1 VFLFSIDTAA
11 AEKIERKGQAR
22 NFLSHK
28 GWETTAVPIETTSH
42 PEQRNISTKLQEEN
56 SNLLYKI
63 SFNELELKKL
73 KAELDSLYT
82 VREKA
87 RVSEEELTKLK
98 KECLSREE
106 ELLNLNFTL
115 KNLETDKANLAKRL
129 EDLQKESKKEL
140 MILKNEMETKI
151 QQLEKDKRKL
161 DDVLIQKESDITNL
175 RLKMGDAPKLSP
187 LPNELQIKIDE
198 CEKDNRRIKSELELK
213 CSLIDRMEVK
223 IQNEAAEKERLSEQ
237 LSVVR
242 KENDRLQSEKLLLA
256 EEISQLQKKVV
267 QTINLESS
275 DLKEKD
281 KEIETLK
288 LNLETENTKCFKLQQ
303 QNETIRDEL
312 RGKLKE
318 LEVINLNFKSLVISK
333 DELSKTLAAVQAN
346 QIPVPRRLPELR
358 EIGVQMDR
366 FNFHESSSVKDDNS
380 RADLEFKESEI
391 SRLSL
396 KLLTEET
403 AFNEKIKSYEER
415 LSALQHI
422 IQLKESQDAATTL
435 SSASEKD
442 SFWQEKL
449 EETMI
454 NSKNQVLQLK
464 MEIQRRC
471 DSNNALQQRLEQKE
485 KEFEDFVVDKERLIS
500 SLRLEIRNFAE
511 AVRCKDDELQKF
523 RNSVESLNLSLKRV
537 EFSNVALNESVS
549 NKDFEITQLQNEILK
564 VHSDSTASSI
574 IQTKFQDT
582 FRELCDLKIQLQS
595 KEIELSISRSE
606 LDMRGKTIEATERKA
621 QQIQLDHHNAL
632 EKVHSLQQENY
643 NLMQTRDSSHRRSE
657 EIAPH
662 ISSDI
667 AHYQLLYEK
676 VKSENNV
683 REAENRK
690 LRDEYEKTK
699 SENNEKET
707 ENRILREEYQSLKS
721 KYDLLFSENNLLQ
734 SNINIL
740 NSTVLKMTEENAMKE
755 KSIKGFTEELLFVQ
769 KKLSEYDQKYMF
781 TDHAYRP
788 QEVNRNPPEDGKE
801 NAHNA
806 KIEQN
811 LAQIK
816 SELQERRNE
825 SNQLFKFLQGFEE
838 RFSSQKAASRKLED
852 ADFQDNKDDW
862 ILYDDR
868 HFHESLADAQSD
880 DLDSIFESNTNVFSW
895 SSNSIFE
902 FFEEFNKS
910 LLPLTRNA
918 AHNECI
924 LKKQLKRRKLSS
936 SLDSKGFAEKT
947 IISSALSYLQREL
960 QTFNSFQRSLNSLKT
975 FIKFGR
981 KELEKMKV
989 SDQSL
994 EKTVK
999 LLINSLTIDMNLL
1012 IRFTRNFQESCR
1024 RRGKVLIALK
1034 HEIVPEQLGNNF
1046 SSYIVELSTNL
1057 KSMEQEISFL
1067 REMLVQEHIK
1077 RNDFLSNLDDR
1088 LQNIPRSSVLKVI
1101 PNVVGMDETSRPST
1115 KHIIMPDLKDYQR
1128 VQKDSLE
1135 EFDRH
1140 QRFSFRKFFF
1150 YSN

>member
-1 VFLFSIDTAA
+1 
-11 AEKIERKGQAR
+11 
-22 NFLSHK
+22 
-28 GWETTAVPIETTSH
+28 
-42 PEQRNISTKLQEEN
+42 
-56 SNLLYKI
+56 
-63 SFNELELKKL
+63 
-73 KAELDSLYT
+73 
-82 VREKA
+82 
-87 RVSEEELTKLK
+87 
-98 KECLSREE
+98 
-106 ELLNLNFTL
+106 
-115 KNLETDKANLAKRL
+115 
-129 EDLQKESKKEL
+129 
-140 MILKNEMETKI
+140 
-151 QQLEKDKRKL
+151 
-161 DDVLIQKESDITNL
+161 
-175 RLKMGDAPKLSP
+175 
-187 LPNELQIKIDE
+187 
-198 CEKDNRRIKSELELK
+198 
-213 CSLIDRMEVK
+213 
-223 IQNEAAEKERLSEQ
+223 
-237 LSVVR
+237 
-242 KENDRLQSEKLLLA
+242 
-256 EEISQLQKKVV
+256 
-267 QTINLESS
+267 
-275 DLKEKD
+275 
-281 KEIETLK
+281 
-288 LNLETENTKCFKLQQ
+288 
-303 QNETIRDEL
+303 
-312 RGKLKE
+312 
-318 LEVINLNFKSLVISK
+318 
-333 DELSKTLAAVQAN
+333 
-346 QIPVPRRLPELR
+346 
-358 EIGVQMDR
+358 
-366 FNFHESSSVKDDNS
+366 
-380 RADLEFKESEI
+380 
-391 SRLSL
+391 
-396 KLLTEET
+396 
-403 AFNEKIKSYEER
+403 
-415 LSALQHI
+415 
-422 IQLKESQDAATTL
+422 
-435 SSASEKD
+435 
-442 SFWQEKL
+442 
-449 EETMI
+449 
-454 NSKNQVLQLK
+454 
-464 MEIQRRC
+464 
-471 DSNNALQQRLEQKE
+471 
-485 KEFEDFVVDKERLIS
+485 
-500 SLRLEIRNFAE
+500 
-511 AVRCKDDELQKF
+511 
-523 RNSVESLNLSLKRV
+523 
-537 EFSNVALNESVS
+537 
-549 NKDFEITQLQNEILK
+549 
-564 VHSDSTASSI
+564 
-574 IQTKFQDT
+574 
-582 FRELCDLKIQLQS
+582 
-595 KEIELSISRSE
+595 
-606 LDMRGKTIEATERKA
+606 
-621 QQIQLDHHNAL
+621 
-632 EKVHSLQQENY
+632 
-643 NLMQTRDSSHRRSE
+643 MQTRDSSHRRSE